1 MDSFSPFS
9 GRLGSHGAG
18 AFQSSAQPRES
29 LLCPRPLGRERPDA
43 ACSLNSVSEERQGP
57 GLQPR
62 TRVPLA
68 SPQACTHSLI
78 PTGASTGRHPARTAQ
93 AGPALRALTVS
104 GNWAVSKRGSLH
116 HNYGNWCGVKAA
128 QCPEGLP
135 WGRPARG
142 GRGAPPR
149 LTGRGGA
156 FSPDGGPAG
165 TCVVRSACAVVCGL
179 QGSGG
184 SALGAGSGARGTGS
198 PLPTV
203 PRWLPVLTVPP
214 CHCSFLCKMRRLGEE
229 IPLAIL
235 RAPGK
240 CP

>member
-9 GRLGSHGAG
+9 GRLGSPGAG
-18 AFQSSAQPRES
+18 ASQSSAQPCES
-29 LLCPRPLGRERPDA
+29 LLCPRPLGRERLDA

-57 GLQPR
+57 SLQPR
-62 TRVPLA
+62 TCVPPA
-68 SPQACTHSLI
+68 SPQACAHSLA

-104 GNWAVSKRGSLH
+104 GNWAESKRGSLH

-135 WGRPARG
+135 WGHPARG

-156 FSPDGGPAG
+156 SSLDRGCGA
-165 TCVVRSACAVVCGL
+165 CVVHSTCAVVCSL
-179 QGSGG
+179 QGRGG
-184 SALGAGSGARGTGS
+184 L
-198 PLPTV
+198 
-203 PRWLPVLTVPP
+203 RWGGLW
-214 CHCSFLCKMRRLGEE
+214 C
-229 IPLAIL
+229 
-235 RAPGK
+235 
-240 CP
+240 